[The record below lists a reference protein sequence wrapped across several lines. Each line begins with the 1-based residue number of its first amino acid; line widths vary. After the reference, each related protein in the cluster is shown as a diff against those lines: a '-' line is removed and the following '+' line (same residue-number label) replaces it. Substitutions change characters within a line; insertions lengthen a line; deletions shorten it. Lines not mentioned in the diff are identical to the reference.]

1 MTHEFACFK
10 VMDQWL
16 SEEDSDVVEEVEDT
30 HVERSVGSIE
40 EDARDDVD
48 DATSQGERNLHQKL
62 CDGEPV
68 CVPEDSV
75 EGYCDGEDGETHEG
89 DDLESEFLND
99 ENADDRSNE

>member
-1 MTHEFACFK
+1 M
-10 VMDQWL
+10 
-16 SEEDSDVVEEVEDT
+16 
-30 HVERSVGSIE
+30 
-40 EDARDDVD
+40 
-48 DATSQGERNLHQKL
+48 
-62 CDGEPV
+62 